1 MHQARAFSTGTAPQP
16 DLTTAAPASRFSGRE
31 EGFLPVCFPISL
43 LSSDQRDLPE
53 EKTGCS
59 ASVAEP
65 VDLESTETTDLDA
78 RKQQS
83 WLTPFC

>member
-16 DLTTAAPASRFSGRE
+16 LTTAAPASRFSGHE
-31 EGFLPVCFPISL
+31 EGFS
-43 LSSDQRDLPE
+43 PE

-59 ASVAEP
+59 AVAEP
-65 VDLESTETTDLDA
+65 VDLVSTETTDLDA
-78 RKQQS
+78 HKQQS